1 MAGSTTTT
9 RALCSKPK
17 PYLQRHWRTE
27 EYGSSIRSVSSVVII
42 ARSFRDRK
50 VVAHFEFLMTSSLV
64 DGVILSV
71 AVLQAE
77 RRISCYDSVCN
88 GRSLGP
94 LVRTRALRDDAL

>member
-1 MAGSTTTT
+1 MF
-9 RALCSKPK
+9 
-17 PYLQRHWRTE
+17 LQEHCENW
-27 EYGSSIRSVSSVVII
+27 
-42 ARSFRDRK
+42 

-64 DGVILSV
+64 DDVNLGV

-77 RRISCYDSVCN
+77 RRISRYDTVCN